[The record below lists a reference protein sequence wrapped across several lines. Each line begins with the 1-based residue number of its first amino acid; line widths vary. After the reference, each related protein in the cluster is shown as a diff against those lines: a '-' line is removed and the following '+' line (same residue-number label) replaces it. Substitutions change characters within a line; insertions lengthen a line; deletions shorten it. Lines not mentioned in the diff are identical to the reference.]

1 MGVKVVLHSFHR
13 AVKHEV
19 PFKIFFYALSFYNDA
34 VINTNL
40 FREYVSRF
48 DNFWANGLWK
58 QVKKRLGVFYLT
70 KEKKEEKT
78 QIKEELLE
86 KTQCINNTL

>member
-1 MGVKVVLHSFHR
+1 MLHSFHGT
-13 AVKHEV
+13 VKHEV

-34 VINTNL
+34 VINTNSFQDL
-40 FREYVSRF
+40 ITFELTAFENKSRK
-48 DNFWANGLWK
+48 GL
-58 QVKKRLGVFYLT
+58 VFFIYR
-70 KEKKEEKT
+70 KEKEEKT

>member
-1 MGVKVVLHSFHR
+1 MLHSFHR

-34 VINTNL
+34 VINTNSFQDL
-40 FREYVSRF
+40 ITFELTAFENKSRK
-48 DNFWANGLWK
+48 GL
-58 QVKKRLGVFYLT
+58 VFFIYR
-70 KEKKEEKT
+70 KEKEEKT